1 MRALRALWIRL
12 GGLFGTR
19 RANKDFTA
27 ELESHLQMHIEDNL
41 RAGMTPEEARRQAL
55 IRLGGMEQTQQT
67 MRERNTLPW
76 FEYFMQD
83 LRFALRQ
90 LRKSPGFTLVVV
102 ITLALGIGVN
112 TALFSIVNTVLLHPI
127 ALPRPGELV
136 TVDAA
141 KPNFPYGS
149 ISYPNFRDWQR
160 DNRSFSAL
168 AIYRHIGFLLTGTG
182 EPERVHGEFVSSDIF
197 SVLGVKPAVGRLFA
211 PGEDEIGRGPVVLI
225 GGGFWARKFGSDPNI
240 IGRSLILDGRGFTI
254 IGVIPAAFDLNF
266 RTFRA
271 EDVYVPIGQWA
282 TPALK
287 NRGAGLGI
295 HGIARLRPGVTL
307 AQAQADMD
315 SVSDH
320 LAAIYPEDDH
330 GIRASLTPLR
340 TSMVGEV
347 QPILLVLLAA
357 VGFVLLIAC
366 VNVAN
371 LLLARS
377 NGRAQEFA
385 VRLALGASRTRII
398 RQLLTESTLL
408 ALAGGALGLLL
419 AGWGTQVV
427 LQLVPA
433 ALPRASQIHLSPL
446 VLGFTFLISFVVGIF
461 FGMLPA
467 WKVAGQQPQN
477 TLREGGRGVRGTR
490 HRAQDWLVI
499 FEMAAALVLLAGAGL
514 MIRSLVALSRTD
526 PGFQPKGILTFSLAV
541 PYSPATS
548 TVDGT
553 NAYLREVDRRIKDV
567 PGVHAVSLTWA
578 AIPLTGDDDEELFWL
593 SNEPKPADSSDMHW
607 ALRYIVEPDY
617 LNVMQI
623 PLLRGR
629 FLSDAD
635 REDSTPVAVVDEDF
649 AHQFFGNANPVGQ
662 TLNLTDP
669 DQKTLIVG
677 EVGHVMQWGLDNDAG
692 FPLHAEAY
700 IPLVQISKWSLGS
713 TSGFVSDLVV
723 RADHPDT
730 VFADIQSAMR
740 QMNAQQV
747 VYGPKTMDRVIADT
761 LAARRF
767 SMILLGAF
775 ASLALL
781 LASVGLYGVISYL
794 VGQRTQEMAIRMALG
809 ADRGNVV
816 AWVLKRGAT
825 LAGIGVGAGT
835 VAALLVTRLMASI
848 SVERSS
854 IIYGVRPWDP
864 VTMIGVIVILM
875 FVAMLACY
883 VPARRAASVDPMRAL
898 RSE

>member
-1 MRALRALWIRL
+1 
-12 GGLFGTR
+12 
-19 RANKDFTA
+19 
-27 ELESHLQMHIEDNL
+27 MHIEDNL

>member
-1 MRALRALWIRL
+1 
-12 GGLFGTR
+12 
-19 RANKDFTA
+19 
-27 ELESHLQMHIEDNL
+27 
-41 RAGMTPEEARRQAL
+41 MTPEEARRQAL

>member
-1 MRALRALWIRL
+1 
-12 GGLFGTR
+12 
-19 RANKDFTA
+19 
-27 ELESHLQMHIEDNL
+27 MHIEDNL

-514 MIRSLVALSRTD
+514 MIRSLIALSRTD